1 MTPKMGGCASLA
13 TTLIL
18 DCSLSIKGQILAVSE
33 MKKRGSVSARGLA
46 HTHGV
51 APRRS

>member
-1 MTPKMGGCASLA
+1 MTPKWGVRVSH
-13 TTLIL
+13 LIL

-33 MKKRGSVSARGLA
+33 MKRGSVSARGLA